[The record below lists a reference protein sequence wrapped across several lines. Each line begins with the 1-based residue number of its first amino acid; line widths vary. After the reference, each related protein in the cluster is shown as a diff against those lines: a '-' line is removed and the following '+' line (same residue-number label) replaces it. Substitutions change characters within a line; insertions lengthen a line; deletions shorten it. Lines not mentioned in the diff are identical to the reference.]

1 MSANSDSYQPDTEH
15 NVDAHL
21 QKYIDAKFD
30 HLEAA
35 VKELKAA
42 ELACQDEVFGR
53 LRTVE
58 LQVAANMAGT
68 WRGAFIIG
76 TCSLVGASLAMLIGK
91 IL

>member
-1 MSANSDSYQPDTEH
+1 
-15 NVDAHL
+15 VDAHL

-53 LRTVE
+53 LRLVE
-58 LQVAANMAGT
+58 IQIATNMAAS
-68 WRGAFIIG
+68 WRGAFVIG
-76 TCSLVGASLAMLIGK
+76 ACSLVGASIAMLIGK

>member
-1 MSANSDSYQPDTEH
+1 
-15 NVDAHL
+15 VDAIL

-53 LRTVE
+53 LRSVE
-58 LQVAANMAGT
+58 LQVVSNMASS
-68 WRGAFIIG
+68 WRGAFVIG
-76 TCSLVGASLAMLIGK
+76 ACSLVGSSIAMLIAR